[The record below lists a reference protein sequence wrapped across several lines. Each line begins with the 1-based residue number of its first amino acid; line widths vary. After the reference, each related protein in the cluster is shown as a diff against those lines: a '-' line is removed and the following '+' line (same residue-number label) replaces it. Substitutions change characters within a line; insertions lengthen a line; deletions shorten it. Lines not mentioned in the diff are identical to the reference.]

1 MQIALLI
8 LAVLGIAA
16 VLRHLA
22 TALSRLLRR
31 GLDVYVAGRV
41 ANVRAQHGDI
51 TGLTDAAGARA
62 LAKRERRNAIAAV
75 GLWIAL
81 LAAPP
86 FTAWPELL
94 YAAYNFL
101 WLLPS
106 RRRPQ

>member
-31 GLDVYVAGRV
+31 GLDAFVAGRV
-41 ANVRAQHGDI
+41 ADVRAHHGDI
-51 TGLTDAAGARA
+51 TGLTDATSARA
-62 LAKRERRNAIAAV
+62 LARRERRNAIAVV
-75 GLWIAL
+75 GLWIGL
-81 LAAPP
+81 LVVPP

-101 WLLPS
+101 WLVPS
-106 RRRPQ
+106 RRRPR

>member
-1 MQIALLI
+1 MQIALLV

-31 GLDVYVAGRV
+31 GLDAFVAAKV
-41 ANVRAQHGDI
+41 ADVRAHHGDI
-51 TGLTDAAGARA
+51 TGLTDATSARA
-62 LAKRERRNAIAAV
+62 LARRERRNAIAVV
-75 GLWIAL
+75 GLWIGL

-101 WLLPS
+101 WLVPS
-106 RRRPQ
+106 RRRPR